1 MSSLTIITA
10 QVFHKSS
17 LIPIKHRVL
26 IMVQQPWQT
35 PLDYLQNLQLNKVH
49 RLDTFIL
56 KNEIIRF
63 ILSHLLMF
71 NKQNTWCFSSA
82 WNITRMSSIIRS
94 SVLKSDVSKING
106 SRFSVLVIRKPL
118 QPVLDSRM
126 RTALAVGLFIR
137 QNRHTCCSARV
148 HHQFSLH
155 SS

>member
-35 PLDYLQNLQLNKVH
+35 PLDYLQNLQLNKIH
-49 RLDTFIL
+49 RLDKFIL
-56 KNEIIRF
+56 KKEIIRF
-63 ILSHLLMF
+63 LLSHFLMF
-71 NKQNTWCFSSA
+71 NKQNTWITCFSST

-94 SVLKSDVSKING
+94 SVLKSHVSKINS
-106 SRFSVLVIRKPL
+106 SRFSVLVIWKPL
-118 QPVLDSRM
+118 QPVLDSRT
-126 RTALAVGLFIR
+126 RTALAVGVFI
-137 QNRHTCCSARV
+137 RHTCSSARV